1 MAIKKWEELEI
12 TDDFLFGKVMRNPE
26 ICKRT
31 VEAILDIQIDHIEYP
46 EEQKVIDISVDAKS
60 VRLDVY
66 VKDSKDTIYNIEM
79 QPTNRGILPKRSR
92 YYQSMIDL
100 NLIEKGQAYKKLN
113 PSYIIFIC
121 AFDLFGKNR
130 CIYTFENRCIQET
143 DLPLGDETTKI
154 FLNSKGDKTN
164 VNANLAAFLDYIN
177 RKETTNNDFIE
188 ALDHEVKE
196 ARQNKKWR
204 LEYMTLYTKL
214 QETLED
220 GKKAGYAIG
229 MAEGIAEGRAEGIAE
244 GRAEG
249 IAEGRAEGIAEGRAE
264 GIAEGRAEGI
274 AQGIVEG
281 NLSRLISQVRKKAE
295 KGLSAEDAADMLE
308 EKLELITSIMDILKA
323 CPELDNE
330 GIYQKLI

>member
-130 CIYTFENRCIQET
+130 CIYTFENRCVQET

-164 VNANLAAFLDYIN
+164 VNVNLAAFLDYIN
-177 RKETTNNDFIE
+177 RKETINNDFIE

-244 GRAEG
+244 GRVKG
-249 IAEGRAEGIAEGRAE
+249 D
-264 GIAEGRAEGI
+264 
-274 AQGIVEG
+274 
-281 NLSRLISQVRKKAE
+281 LSRLISQVRKKAE

>member
-1 MAIKKWEELEI
+1 MSIKKWEELEI

-31 VEAILDIQIDHIEYP
+31 VEAILDIQIERIEYP

-66 VKDSKDTIYNIEM
+66 VKDSKETIYNIEM
-79 QPTNRGILPKRSR
+79 QPTLRGILPKRSR

-121 AFDLFGKNR
+121 TFDLFGRNR
-130 CIYTFENRCIQET
+130 CIYTFENRCIQEI
-143 DLPLGDETTKI
+143 DLPLGDETTKV
-154 FLNSKGDKTN
+154 FLNSKGDTTQ
-164 VNANLAAFLDYIN
+164 VNENLAAFLDYIN
-177 RKETTNNDFIE
+177 RKVTIGNDFIE
-188 ALDHEVKE
+188 ALDREINE

-214 QETLED
+214 QETLEE
-220 GKKAGYAIG
+220 GKEAGYAEGMAQG
-229 MAEGIAEGRAEGIAE
+229 MAEGM
-244 GRAEG
+244 
-249 IAEGRAEGIAEGRAE
+249 
-264 GIAEGRAEGI
+264 
-274 AQGIVEG
+274 AQGEF
-281 NLSRLISQVRKKAE
+281 LRLISQIRKKAK
-295 KGLSAEDAADMLE
+295 KGLSAEVTADMLE
-308 EKLELITSIMDILKA
+308 EKLELVTAIMDILNT

-330 GIYQKLI
+330 AIYKKII